1 MANKKLRAIKKRL
14 RARLAMN
21 RMKNMRRKG
30 SVPKAIRNY
39 IAPPPEI
46 VKELKSTTLE

>member
-1 MANKKLRAIKKRL
+1 MVNKKLRAIKKRL

-30 SVPKAIRNY
+30 PLPKSLRNY
-39 IAPPPEI
+39 IAPPPQN
-46 VKELKSTTLE
+46 